1 MRRKLLHPATL
12 IALAALLVALEAPTY
27 AARLISGTQL
37 KPGSVGSKQLRNAG
51 VAERDLSRGVRTKLA
66 RTGTPGPQ
74 GPAGAAGP
82 AGPAGPKGDPGT
94 PAPAPSC
101 PAGTTLHEQA
111 CIETARREPLATWF
125 AARDNCQAVGRRL
138 PSVAELTSFEQ
149 RTDAFVP
156 TIGSEWADSWNNDPA
171 SPGAPSATLIR
182 FTDGLIFAQDAD
194 GPGGFHYRCV
204 VPRHGA

>member
-12 IALAALLVALEAPTY
+12 IALVALLVALEAPTF

-37 KPGSVGSKQLRNAG
+37 KPGTVGSKQLRNAG

-66 RTGTPGPQ
+66 RTGASGPQ
-74 GPAGAAGP
+74 GPVGATGP
-82 AGPAGPKGDPGT
+82 QGDPGT

-101 PAGTTLHEQA
+101 PAGTTLHELA
-111 CIETARREPLATWF
+111 CIETAERPLATWL
-125 AARDNCQAVGRRL
+125 AARANCRAVGRRL
-138 PSVAELTSFEQ
+138 PSLAELTSFEQ

-156 TIGSEWADSWNNDPA
+156 TVGSEWADSWDNIEANPH
-171 SPGAPSATLIR
+171 ATIVRL
-182 FTDGLIFAQDAD
+182 TDGVIGASDAD
-194 GPGGFHYRCV
+194 APNGFNYRCV